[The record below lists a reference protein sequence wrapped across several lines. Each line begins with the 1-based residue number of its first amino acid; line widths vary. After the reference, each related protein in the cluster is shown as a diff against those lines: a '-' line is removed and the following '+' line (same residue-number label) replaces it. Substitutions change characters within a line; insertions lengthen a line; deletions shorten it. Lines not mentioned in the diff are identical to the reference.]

1 MSGGSLADQIAK
13 LKSSGVPADKID
25 EYKAAFAL
33 FDTDGSG
40 VISEAPRRHAR
51 SARCARFQAPLVTAR
66 PLRLPARP
74 PLRRCGQARRA
85 AERGLRP
92 GVRRR

>member
-51 SARCARFQAPLVTAR
+51 SARCARFQAHWSPRDRFAR
-66 PLRLPARP
+66 APAAAQMRASSLR
-74 PLRRCGQARRA
+74 C
-85 AERGLRP
+85 
-92 GVRRR
+92 